1 MKVAVVYWGDAC
13 ASDVLV
19 YFDNESSKEI
29 KAMDSVDVGFLVR
42 DDKDGVVLAR
52 HTSESGY
59 RGMMFIPRKM
69 IYKMK
74 IYGRT
79 RG

>member
-13 ASDVLV
+13 ASDPMI
-19 YFDNESSKEI
+19 YFNVDECKEI
-29 KAMDSVDVGFLVR
+29 KAIASVDCGFLVR

-52 HTSESGY
+52 HSSESGF

-69 IYKMK
+69 IYGIK
-74 IYGRT
+74 IYGRA